1 MYLLSPSLDHHS
13 RYQKVQDYRDPFA
26 RNRVVNSTT
35 SVQCKPPCV
44 WTDTVQS
51 LHSTVWSRQLA
62 LPYGT
67 EGGRFVL
74 QFDLGAAV
82 QGLLKKIINS
92 LGLL

>member
-1 MYLLSPSLDHHS
+1 MGPIAG
-13 RYQKVQDYRDPFA
+13 PPIFTA
-26 RNRVVNSTT
+26 TPRVVNSTT

-82 QGLLKKIINS
+82 QGLPKKIINS

>member
-1 MYLLSPSLDHHS
+1 MPQMFLNILGL
-13 RYQKVQDYRDPFA
+13 
-26 RNRVVNSTT
+26 NGGIRVVNSTT

-82 QGLLKKIINS
+82 QGLLKKNHK
-92 LGLL
+92 